1 MMSYCGNWRGL
12 QGMREREYVRLIPDV
27 EMLSLQSLL
36 RRIQKARGWQFRDD
50 AARDQAW
57 ARVLAT
63 AQSAAGGAWPLD
75 FTPNDVTPEQ
85 LQALCDAVEAEF
97 LGGLLAEQV
106 RSCWL
111 YAVQS
116 RWVVVE
122 RVVAGSGRGKE
133 RGRQGLSGR
142 RGEVAMT
149 VEPALPHE
157 WVARGGGGNGRR
169 NNANNTRTPLPAA
182 PLPSPPPPIHTIP
195 WMATPPPHTHTC
207 THTLPL
213 CFPSTHTLSLT
224 HTCKA
229 PTLSPC
235 AFLPQVRRAGR
246 PRIRVV
252 LGVDPRDPYSWLSGL
267 HEDNTIFVNSNRWR
281 EEVSQDNPLVF
292 EGALCR
298 SKLEAL
304 AHTLGHELV
313 RGGRGAG
320 PRVRVM
326 VRGLG
331 KLGEGRHWMGVEGF
345 GR

>member
-1 MMSYCGNWRGL
+1 MRRCSGMMSYCGNWRGL

-106 RSCWL
+106 R
-111 YAVQS
+111 
-116 RWVVVE
+116 
-122 RVVAGSGRGKE
+122 
-133 RGRQGLSGR
+133 
-142 RGEVAMT
+142 
-149 VEPALPHE
+149 
-157 WVARGGGGNGRR
+157 
-169 NNANNTRTPLPAA
+169 
-182 PLPSPPPPIHTIP
+182 
-195 WMATPPPHTHTC
+195 
-207 THTLPL
+207 
-213 CFPSTHTLSLT
+213 
-224 HTCKA
+224 
-229 PTLSPC
+229 
-235 AFLPQVRRAGR
+235 RAGR

-304 AHTLGHELV
+304 AHTLGHELTHAV
-313 RGGRGAG
+313 VLNFFPAMDASSPAYTPDDKHG
-320 PRVRVM
+320 PVFMWLNRR
-326 VRGLG
+326 L
-331 KLGEGRHWMGVEGF
+331 F
-345 GR
+345 GHVGHASKRLFNT